1 MTKTNYAIPTN
12 PIMNLMYYAN
22 RPVPSIEFHYIMNM
36 SRDAFFQQIKHGFIP
51 IHYKLEPTATVPS
64 IFYSKSDWLYN
75 NRHLLE
81 TMSVEEFLLQ
91 GSHVDFIFREKGNS
105 VDIDAY
111 FEKVYDLAVLLRRD
125 TCPLRLLHQLWNLN
139 GII

>member
-64 IFYSKSDWLYN
+64 IFYSKSDWLYAFGHSE
-75 NRHLLE
+75 RP
-81 TMSVEEFLLQ
+81 
-91 GSHVDFIFREKGNS
+91 KG
-105 VDIDAY
+105 VH
-111 FEKVYDLAVLLRRD
+111 EC
-125 TCPLRLLHQLWNLN
+125 T
-139 GII
+139 

>member
-1 MTKTNYAIPTN
+1 MHF
-12 PIMNLMYYAN
+12 AN
-22 RPVPSIEFHYIMNM
+22 RPAPSFEFHYIMNM
-36 SRDAFFQQIKHGFIP
+36 SRDAFVQQIKAGFIP
-51 IHYKLEPTATVPS
+51 IHYRLDPVSTIPS
-64 IFYSKSDWLYN
+64 VFYNKMDWLYN

-91 GSHVDFIFREKGNS
+91 GSHVDFIFRETAKT

-111 FEKVYDLAVLLRRD
+111 LEKVYDLSLILRKD
-125 TCPLRLLHQLWNLN
+125 TCSLRLLHQLWNLK